1 MKFKVSSLLIM
12 VSILF
17 FFVSP
22 VFAMENYVSGPLVDK
37 LRSYKEVSEAFK
49 RRGQREK
56 TVNKLLKDGMC
67 GETNIGFLLTRFMNI
82 PEEDRAVLEA
92 ENRDRQVIMIG
103 IARALLEVAGQP
115 VTDDTVKA
123 KLPVAIKFFCDLREK
138 VVPDGTWIQ
147 NPDGEWSQKH

>member
-1 MKFKVSSLLIM
+1 MRFRIAIGLMLLM
-12 VSILF
+12 MLIL
-17 FFVSP
+17 VAP
-22 VFAMENYVSGPLVDK
+22 VFPMENYASGPIADK
-37 LRSYKEVSEAFK
+37 LRSYKDVSAAFD

-56 TVNKLLKDGMC
+56 TVDKMLKDGTC

-92 ENRDRQVIMIG
+92 ENLDRQVIMTG

-115 VTDDTVKA
+115 VTEDTIKA

-138 VVPDGTWIQ
+138 VVPRGTWVQ
-147 NPDGEWSQKH
+147 NPDGEWSQKQ